1 MKQKKEFNAAKET
14 RMQNRLAKLGTN
26 EPRCGICGETDWR
39 VMDLHHVADH
49 KRDELTVLLCA
60 NCHRKVTD
68 DQRDHPPLD
77 RDAEPMLDR
86 IGHFMLGLADMLR
99 LIVEKLIQFG
109 NYLIER
115 AALEGKAG
123 AA

>member
-1 MKQKKEFNAAKET
+1 MTQKKDFNAAKET

-26 EPRCGICGETDWR
+26 DPRCGICGETDWR
-39 VMDLHHVADH
+39 VMEQNHNPDR
-49 KRDELTVLLCA
+49 KRDTHTDIVCA
-60 NCHRKVTD
+60 NCHKKLTD
-68 DQRDHPPLD
+68 DQKDHPPLD

-115 AALEGKAG
+115 AVLEGKAG